1 MRRQLALI
9 FWWLAL
15 LLIVGGGVMGA
26 LGVAPLPFRFWL
38 GAGALALGFNVA
50 VAGDLVVAPRER
62 PFSARGQVSRAVLD
76 VSAGFSDVDVQASLD
91 YQRLASIRVDP
102 GAKPHFEVVDG
113 VAYLTLERKRP
124 WLPTP
129 SLWRAELA
137 TNVLWDVIVNGSLGH
152 MRVDLRGI
160 RADRVSVT
168 NRIGNARVICPR
180 RGAIQ
185 LEVETM
191 LGNVEISVPPDAGAR
206 VKIERG
212 TFARVELDTERFVPE
227 DEQTYA
233 TKNADTAQAISHISL
248 KTRAGDVR
256 LS

>member
-15 LLIVGGGVMGA
+15 LLIIGGGAAGA
-26 LGVAPLPFRFWL
+26 AGIAPLPFRFWL
-38 GAGALALGFNVA
+38 GAGILTLALNVA
-50 VAGDLVVAPRER
+50 VAGDLVVAPKEK

-76 VSAGFSDVDVQASLD
+76 ISAGFSDVNVQASLD

-102 GAKPHFEVVDG
+102 GTKPDFDVVDG
-113 VAYLTLERKRP
+113 VAHLSLVHKRP

-129 SLWRAELA
+129 SVWRAELA
-137 TNVLWDVIVNGSLGH
+137 TNVLWDVMLNGALGH
-152 MRVDLRGI
+152 MQVDLRGI
-160 RADRVSVT
+160 RADRVRVT

-185 LEVETM
+185 LEVETL

-212 TFARVELDTERFVPE
+212 TFARVELDTERFVPV
-227 DEQTYA
+227 DDQTYA
-233 TKNADTAQAISHISL
+233 TKNIDTAQAISHITL
-248 KTRAGDVR
+248 RTRAGDVR